1 MRVASQDFS
10 PADAK
15 GVAISKNGPQSRMP
29 ELMRRLAPLIVLVV
43 LCISLGLISPNFF
56 SVNNFVRIASA
67 SSIPV
72 VLTLGATFVI
82 LLGSIDLSVEG
93 VMAIAGVVL
102 ASLVAADSSW
112 FGSVVGVIAAIAIG
126 AAMGAFSGLLHV
138 VLRIPSFMVTLG
150 MWFIG
155 LGIATLMVGGG
166 TIAIREAAVRG
177 FALERFAGLP
187 FTVWIALVAL
197 FVAWVVQNHT
207 RLGRHIYALGGG
219 EDIAVLSG
227 VSVLRTK
234 LFVFAMSGAFYGLG
248 AVLAAAQ
255 LGQGN
260 ADIGTGRLFTTIT
273 AVVVGGTSLLGG
285 QGGVM
290 QSLIGVLIVSVLAN
304 GMVLLG
310 IPPYLQQAFLG
321 LMIIGA
327 VAYATRRTRFKIVK

>member
-1 MRVASQDFS
+1 
-10 PADAK
+10 
-15 GVAISKNGPQSRMP
+15 
-29 ELMRRLAPLIVLVV
+29 
-43 LCISLGLISPNFF
+43 
-56 SVNNFVRIASA
+56 
-67 SSIPV
+67 
-72 VLTLGATFVI
+72 
-82 LLGSIDLSVEG
+82 
-93 VMAIAGVVL
+93 
-102 ASLVAADSSW
+102 
-112 FGSVVGVIAAIAIG
+112 
-126 AAMGAFSGLLHV
+126 
-138 VLRIPSFMVTLG
+138 MVTLG

-234 LFVFAMSGAFYGLG
+234 LFVFAMAGAFYGLG

-285 QGGVM
+285 QGGVL

>member
-1 MRVASQDFS
+1 
-10 PADAK
+10 
-15 GVAISKNGPQSRMP
+15 
-29 ELMRRLAPLIVLVV
+29 
-43 LCISLGLISPNFF
+43 LISPNFF

-234 LFVFAMSGAFYGLG
+234 LFVFAMAGAFYGLG

>member
-1 MRVASQDFS
+1 MRIASQDFS

-15 GVAISKNGPQSRMP
+15 GVAISKNGVQGRLPG
-29 ELMRRLAPLIVLVV
+29 LMRRLAPLIVLLA
-43 LCISLGLISPNFF
+43 LCIGLGLISPNFF
-56 SVNNFVRIASA
+56 SVNNFARIASA
-67 SSIPV
+67 SAIPV

-93 VMAIAGVVL
+93 VMALAGVVL
-102 ASLVAADSSW
+102 ASMVAADSSW
-112 FGSVVGVIAAIAIG
+112 LSSVLGVIAAITIG

-138 VLRIPSFMVTLG
+138 ILRIPSFMVTLG

-187 FTVWIALVAL
+187 FTVWIALAAL

-234 LFVFAMSGAFYGLG
+234 LLVFAMAGAFYGLG

-285 QGGVM
+285 QGGVV

>member
-1 MRVASQDFS
+1 M
-10 PADAK
+10 
-15 GVAISKNGPQSRMP
+15 
-29 ELMRRLAPLIVLVV
+29 
-43 LCISLGLISPNFF
+43 ISPNFF

-234 LFVFAMSGAFYGLG
+234 LFVFAMAGAFYGLG

>member
-1 MRVASQDFS
+1 MRIASQDFS

-15 GVAISKNGPQSRMP
+15 GVAISKNGVQGRLPG
-29 ELMRRLAPLIVLVV
+29 LMRRLAPLIVLLA
-43 LCISLGLISPNFF
+43 LCIGLGLISPNFF
-56 SVNNFVRIASA
+56 SVNNFARIASA
-67 SSIPV
+67 SAIPV

-93 VMAIAGVVL
+93 VMALAGVVL
-102 ASLVAADSSW
+102 ASMVAADSSW
-112 FGSVVGVIAAIAIG
+112 LSSVLGVIAAITIG

-138 VLRIPSFMVTLG
+138 ILRIPSFMVTLG

-187 FTVWIALVAL
+187 FTVWIALAAL
-197 FVAWVVQNHT
+197 FVAWVLHNHT

-234 LFVFAMSGAFYGLG
+234 LLVFAMAGAFYGLG

-285 QGGVM
+285 QGGVV